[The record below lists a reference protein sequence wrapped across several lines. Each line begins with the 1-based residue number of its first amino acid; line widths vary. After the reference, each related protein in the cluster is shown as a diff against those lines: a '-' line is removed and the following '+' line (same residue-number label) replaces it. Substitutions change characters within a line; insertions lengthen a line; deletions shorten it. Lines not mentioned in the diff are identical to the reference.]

1 MMARERAE
9 LEPDAATLGPQDVG
23 ALLREA
29 RTAKGM
35 SVEDVATR
43 LRLSSRVVRA
53 LEDGAFEALP
63 AATYV
68 RGYLRAYA
76 KVVNIDGALLV
87 GAYDHYAALPPE
99 IDPYA
104 SAAEPQVEATDFPV
118 RAVTYL
124 VVVVLTG
131 MIAIWLWQTHEG
143 SSIGSL
149 SMPKWGAEQSEQAT
163 SDSISVQVVPDTG
176 ARLSRETEP
185 AAPASP
191 VSATATGR
199 SGDDTG
205 VRVYSAPVP
214 GDSSKTPDSV
224 AAVATN
230 ATRGEAGAVSAALP
244 EGPAE
249 ITQPPAAA
257 TAAQVGSGA
266 ASALPAPGAMQPQL
280 ARSDIGQ
287 PGPSDSDAA
296 EITPAPLPPATPD
309 GAQVLT
315 LALSRDAWIE
325 VMDARDRRL
334 YYGLGRQGSRISVQ
348 GLLPY
353 RVKIGNTG
361 AVAVS
366 YEGRPLDT
374 TAFSSDSVARFKVTA
389 DGYLTGP

>member
-1 MMARERAE
+1 MMARARAE
-9 LEPDAATLGPQDVG
+9 LEPDAGGLGPQDVG

-29 RTAKGM
+29 RTSKGM
-35 SVEDVATR
+35 SVEDVAAR

-53 LEDGAFEALP
+53 LEDGAFETLP

-76 KVVNIDGALLV
+76 KLVNIDGALLV
-87 GAYDHYAALPPE
+87 AAYDHYAALPPD

-104 SAAEPQVEATDFPV
+104 SAAEPQVQATDFPV
-118 RAVTYL
+118 RAITYL
-124 VVVVLTG
+124 VVAVLTG

-143 SSIGSL
+143 SSIVSL
-149 SMPKWGAEQSEQAT
+149 SMPKWGAEETEEAT
-163 SDSISVQVVPDTG
+163 SDSISVQVVPDAG

-185 AAPASP
+185 VAPAFDP
-191 VSATATGR
+191 ATGR
-199 SGDDTG
+199 SGDDTD
-205 VRVYSAPVP
+205 VSVYSAPVP
-214 GDSSKTPDSV
+214 TPDSV
-224 AAVATN
+224 AAAAMN
-230 ATRGEAGAVSAALP
+230 ASRSEAGAVTAALP
-244 EGPAE
+244 ESPADT
-249 ITQPPAAA
+249 ITPPPAPA
-257 TAAQVGSGA
+257 TAAQVGSGD
-266 ASALPAPGAMQPQL
+266 ASVALPAPGAVQSEL

-287 PGPSDSDAA
+287 SDPSDSDAA
-296 EITPAPLPPATPD
+296 ELTPAPQGVLPSATPD

-366 YEGRPLDT
+366 YGGRPLDT